1 MYKLSKKH
9 LVLLCLGVMLLSVT
23 SCGKNQNEDTQN
35 SQTQSQ
41 QQTENT
47 SETETETEVR
57 IEIADANDIL
67 TKVWDTYE
75 MEDSDGNI
83 YNDKFA
89 VMGGHFET
97 AVMDKPAKYD
107 LTKTSDLELMYCV
120 PQTAIA
126 QIDDAATMVHLM
138 RASTFTVGAY
148 HVTDVANVKAV
159 VDGIKQQMIGNQW
172 LGGFPDE
179 YSIMVVDEQYVV
191 AMLGESQIVDN
202 FETTLITIYGK
213 QSAVWV
219 NENIR

>member
-9 LVLLCLGVMLLSVT
+9 LVLLCLGVMLLSVA

-47 SETETETEVR
+47 SETEAETEVR

-138 RASTFTVGAY
+138 RTSTFTVGAY

-159 VDGIKQQMIGNQW
+159 VDGIKQQMVGNQW

-191 AMLGESQIVDN
+191 AMLGESQIVEN
-202 FETTLITIYGK
+202 FEATLITIYGK
-213 QSAVWV
+213 QAAVWV